1 MSVHAEIVVALA
13 QCPLERFFSTTLWR
27 LGIAGNCPKPALDS
41 NVRPADLQ
49 IIGSELAI
57 KWEDG
62 QESFIGLEALRRACP
77 CAGCMGE
84 RDVMGQ
90 LHKGPDIQ
98 LSPRS
103 FQLTSI
109 ARVGG
114 YGITPVWAD
123 GHRTGIY
130 SFEYL
135 ARLARPQS

>member
-1 MSVHAEIVVALA
+1 MPVAGSLFNKSVVSFGDGFGKDCAM
-13 QCPLERFFSTTLWR
+13 
-27 LGIAGNCPKPALDS
+27 
-41 NVRPADLQ
+41 RPADLQ
-49 IIGSELAI
+49 IIGAELAI

-62 QESFIGLEALRRACP
+62 AESFIALESLRRACP

-90 LHKGPDIQ
+90 LHKGPDTP

-103 FQLTSI
+103 FQLTGI
-109 ARVGG
+109 ANVGG
-114 YGITPVWAD
+114 YGITPIWAD

-135 ARLARPQS
+135 ARLAGAGN